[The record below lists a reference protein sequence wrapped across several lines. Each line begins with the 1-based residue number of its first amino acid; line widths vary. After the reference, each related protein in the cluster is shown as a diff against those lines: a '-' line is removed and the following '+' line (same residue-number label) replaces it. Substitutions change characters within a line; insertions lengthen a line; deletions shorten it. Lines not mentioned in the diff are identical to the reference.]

1 MRALA
6 PGDPAYIGRYR
17 LLGRLGEGGMGR
29 VYLGR
34 SEGGRTVALKVIQ
47 DELARVP
54 EFRQRFA
61 REIAAARRVGGQWT
75 AAVLDAD
82 TDAASPWVAT
92 QYILGP
98 SLHEVVAEDYG
109 PLPEHSVRTLANRL
123 ALALEAVHGAGLVH
137 RDLKPANVLVTVD
150 GPRVIDFGIA
160 RALDVLDTLVGD
172 GARTRTG
179 MLIGSP
185 GFMSPEQARGRELG
199 PASDVFCLGSVLA
212 YAATGRQPFGV
223 TGTGGMHAQLFR
235 IAEDEPDLDGV
246 PESLLPLVRDCMRK
260 EPARRPAP
268 REIAERTSGLR
279 AGPWLPGEVLEQ
291 VGRHAAQLL
300 DFDAPGQAPSRPG
313 ALPPPTAEIATA
325 WPSVES
331 GPATPSPLPAQ
342 PQTPLPAQ
350 PQTPPPAPPT
360 MPAWAPTGTRKPRR
374 RLRAVWTGA
383 LVLAVLA
390 AGGGLLAIKPWEGG
404 GGGGGQE
411 GGGGGKAG
419 AAVPKAL
426 HGKWEGKFPGQ
437 GTKSEKYAM
446 VEFGADKSD
455 GDAMVSVMGTEL
467 LCVTRA
473 DVESAGHDEDSGK
486 RTVALG
492 TGEIRTGR
500 PKADFGLCRDRP
512 GGSLGYDPVDPDR
525 LVWTVGGQE
534 IQLTRQENTSIAE
547 YGLTTWYADSGK
559 QRKGTLES
567 VTLQTET
574 LHDSTVKIVDG
585 RGSQPSCF
593 YEAQL
598 FTAMDGRLL
607 TTPADPATTG
617 AAPAPDC
624 PAGLAPIW
632 LDTVDDRTLE
642 YGSLDGTMSGTLK
655 NSP

>member
-98 SLHEVVAEDYG
+98 SLYEVVAEDYG

-260 EPARRPAP
+260 DPARRPAP

-300 DFDAPGQAPSRPG
+300 DFDAPGEPPSPSGAPSPRK
-313 ALPPPTAEIATA
+313 AEITTA
-325 WPSVES
+325 KPSVDS
-331 GPATPSPLPAQ
+331 APAAPSPLPA
-342 PQTPLPAQ
+342 PPL
-350 PQTPPPAPPT
+350 APPT
-360 MPAWAPTGTRKPRR
+360 MPAWAPTPTGTRKPRR
-374 RLRAVWTGA
+374 RLRAAWTGA
-383 LVLAVLA
+383 IVLAVLA
-390 AGGGLLAIKPWEGG
+390 AGGGLLATKPWEGDS
-404 GGGGGQE
+404 GGGGQE
-411 GGGGGKAG
+411 GGGTGKAG

-473 DVESAGHDEDSGK
+473 DVESAERDEDSGK
-486 RTVALG
+486 RTVTLG
-492 TGEIRTGR
+492 TGEIETGK
-500 PKADFGLCRDRP
+500 PQADFGLCRDRP
-512 GGSLGYDPVDPDR
+512 GGSLSHDPADTDR

-534 IQLTRQENTSIAE
+534 IQLTRQENTSTAG
-547 YGLTTWYADSGK
+547 YGLTTWYADSGE

-585 RGSQPSCF
+585 RGSEPSCF

-607 TTPADPATTG
+607 TTPAETETTG

-624 PAGLAPIW
+624 PDGLAPIW
-632 LDTVDDRTLE
+632 LDTVDDQTLE
-642 YGSLDGTMSGTLK
+642 YGSLDGTMSGTLR